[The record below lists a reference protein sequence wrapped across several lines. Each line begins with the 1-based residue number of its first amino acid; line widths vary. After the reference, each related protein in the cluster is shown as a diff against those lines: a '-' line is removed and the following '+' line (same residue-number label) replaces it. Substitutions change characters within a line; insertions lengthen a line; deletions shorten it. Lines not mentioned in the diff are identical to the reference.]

1 MKVRSKSNIKTIGH
15 YIMKEKPPDDYFRC
29 VKVPIKH
36 ILKHIDINTSKI
48 SDAVVMA
55 NKIVIH
61 TLQFMK
67 LYLVDYYDTNKS
79 LPTIDKQFINSC
91 LKTVCDKKETGRPPK
106 AEVKKLKEKLK
117 KVYDK
122 HYKPLQVDSKLEY
135 THMNTVLDYLTIDIL
150 TMYENNIK
158 LHYVEYVERYV
169 NVMWRKKM
177 LVEKIRKIK
186 KTQKERESGVRQL
199 CSSLRRVKNDIL
211 TGEFKSKSYY
221 HDWIKEKVKH
231 ITPNKDK
238 YKKDSI
244 YYDLQCSPFDYLPC
258 MIYMMKEVEK
268 EKTSVYNVFPLR
280 KEIIPKH
287 IRLDTT
293 TLVHLLLRKKHG
305 NKADYLFKGNLKRNE
320 DKIWKFFFR
329 TERQCFKQ
337 KHYSFHHMIETDGIS
352 CSILMIRNDLI
363 GKKVKVKKC
372 SNKEQYIDSLTKS
385 ERDKLDDKNIVAIDP
400 GKNSILYC
408 VDDDSKDANEFTYTQ
423 NQRRK
428 ECKTKK
434 YDMIVKNLKK
444 YKIDGKDITE
454 YETEISE
461 FNRKS
466 LNVDEYKKYLKK
478 KNEVN
483 YKICNFYKKE
493 IFRKLKLNGYINR
506 KRSEQRM
513 ITNFKKQFGSS
524 KDTIVCIGDYEQKK
538 HMKFKEPT
546 KGVGM
551 RSVLRKAG
559 YKVYLV
565 DEFRT
570 SCRCSKC
577 EGGVCKKFLMFQN
590 PKPDTENL
598 ILLHTLLRC
607 KNECGIWNRDCN
619 GAKNIHKI
627 SYNAVRGKERPKH
640 LLRSN

>member
-1 MKVRSKSNIKTIGH
+1 
-15 YIMKEKPPDDYFRC
+15 
-29 VKVPIKH
+29 
-36 ILKHIDINTSKI
+36 
-48 SDAVVMA
+48 
-55 NKIVIH
+55 
-61 TLQFMK
+61 
-67 LYLVDYYDTNKS
+67 
-79 LPTIDKQFINSC
+79 
-91 LKTVCDKKETGRPPK
+91 
-106 AEVKKLKEKLK
+106 
-117 KVYDK
+117 
-122 HYKPLQVDSKLEY
+122 
-135 THMNTVLDYLTIDIL
+135 
-150 TMYENNIK
+150 
-158 LHYVEYVERYV
+158 
-169 NVMWRKKM
+169 
-177 LVEKIRKIK
+177 
-186 KTQKERESGVRQL
+186 
-199 CSSLRRVKNDIL
+199 
-211 TGEFKSKSYY
+211 
-221 HDWIKEKVKH
+221 
-231 ITPNKDK
+231 
-238 YKKDSI
+238 
-244 YYDLQCSPFDYLPC
+244 
-258 MIYMMKEVEK
+258 
-268 EKTSVYNVFPLR
+268 
-280 KEIIPKH
+280 
-287 IRLDTT
+287 
-293 TLVHLLLRKKHG
+293 
-305 NKADYLFKGNLKRNE
+305 
-320 DKIWKFFFR
+320 
-329 TERQCFKQ
+329 
-337 KHYSFHHMIETDGIS
+337 MIETDGIS

-363 GKKVKVKKC
+363 GKKVKVKKG

-483 YKICNFYKKE
+483 YKICNFYRKK

-506 KRSEQRM
+506 KRSEQIM
-513 ITNFKKQFGSS
+513 ITNFKKQFGSG

-570 SCRCSKC
+570 SCRCAKC
-577 EGGVCKKFLMFQN
+577 EGGECKKFLMFQN